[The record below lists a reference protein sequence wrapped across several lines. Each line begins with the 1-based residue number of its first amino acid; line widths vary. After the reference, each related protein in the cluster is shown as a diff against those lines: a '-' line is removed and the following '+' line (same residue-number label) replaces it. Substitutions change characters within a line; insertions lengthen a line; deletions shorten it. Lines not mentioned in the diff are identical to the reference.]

1 VRLFLVIF
9 AITLHTSFLHAKDPS
24 FKLTFGGSLGNIPLE
39 INKVSKNIKTL
50 TGFKINSWILS
61 PNFSSFIRDKK
72 KINLSENKDFK
83 KDSLFIKLN
92 FKF

>member
-1 VRLFLVIF
+1 MRLFLVIF

-24 FKLTFGGSLGNIPLE
+24 LKLTFGGSLGNIPLE

>member
-1 VRLFLVIF
+1 MVRLFLIIF

-24 FKLTFGGSLGNIPLE
+24 FKLTFGGKVGNIP
-39 INKVSKNIKTL
+39 IT
-50 TGFKINSWILS
+50 
-61 PNFSSFIRDKK
+61 
-72 KINLSENKDFK
+72 NLSENKDFK